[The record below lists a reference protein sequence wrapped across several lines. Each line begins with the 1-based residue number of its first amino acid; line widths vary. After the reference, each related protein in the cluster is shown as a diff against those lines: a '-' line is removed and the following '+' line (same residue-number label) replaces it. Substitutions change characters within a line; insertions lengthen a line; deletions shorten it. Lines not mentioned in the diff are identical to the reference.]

1 MSGSRET
8 TARTHLEVPAHPSS
22 ESSCLGPGGS
32 ADLVRSVV
40 AMLDGRWKLD
50 ILFRLFER
58 PVLRFAELQRSLS
71 GVSHKVLIQ
80 QLRGLETDGL
90 VLRTDHAEVP
100 PHVDYRLTRG
110 GEALRPVLLALRDFA
125 TSHSEAA
132 EVPVSGGG
140 AEI

>member
-1 MSGSRET
+1 M
-8 TARTHLEVPAHPSS
+8 TARTHLEVPTLPASKS
-22 ESSCLGPGGS
+22 LCLGPGGS

-58 PVLRFAELQRSLS
+58 PVLRFAELQCSLS

-80 QLRGLETDGL
+80 QLRDLETNGL

-100 PHVDYRLTRG
+100 PRVDYRLTRG
-110 GEALRPVLLALRDFA
+110 GEALRPVLLALRDFGR
-125 TSHSEAA
+125 SHSK
-132 EVPVSGGG
+132 PKGRVSAGG

>member
-1 MSGSRET
+1 M
-8 TARTHLEVPAHPSS
+8 TARTHLEVPTLPASKS
-22 ESSCLGPGGS
+22 LCLGPGGS

-80 QLRGLETDGL
+80 QLRDLETDGL

-100 PHVDYRLTRG
+100 PRVDYRLTLG

-125 TSHSEAA
+125 KSHSQPA
-132 EVPVSGGG
+132 EEQVSGDG

>member
-1 MSGSRET
+1 
-8 TARTHLEVPAHPSS
+8 
-22 ESSCLGPGGS
+22 
-32 ADLVRSVV
+32 
-40 AMLDGRWKLD
+40 MLDGRWKLD

-80 QLRGLETDGL
+80 QLRDLETNGL

-100 PHVDYRLTRG
+100 PRVDYRLTRG
-110 GEALRPVLLALRDFA
+110 GEALRPVLLALRDFGR
-125 TSHSEAA
+125 SHSKPEGR
-132 EVPVSGGG
+132 VSAGG

>member
-1 MSGSRET
+1 MSGSREM
-8 TARTHLEVPAHPSS
+8 TASTYLEVPATPSA
-22 ESSCLGPGGS
+22 EASCLGPEGS
-32 ADLVRSVV
+32 AAMVRNIV

-80 QLRGLETDGL
+80 QLRDLETDGL

-100 PHVDYRLTRG
+100 PHVDYRLTQG
-110 GEALRPVLLALRDFA
+110 GQALRPVLVALRDFA
-125 TSHSEAA
+125 RSHSAIEPL
-132 EVPVSGGG
+132 PVSPAG
-140 AEI
+140 

>member
-1 MSGSRET
+1 M
-8 TARTHLEVPAHPSS
+8 TARTHLEVPTLPASKS
-22 ESSCLGPGGS
+22 LCLGPGGS

-40 AMLDGRWKLD
+40 AILDGRWKLD

-80 QLRGLETDGL
+80 QLRDMETDGL

-125 TSHSEAA
+125 RSHSEAA
-132 EVPVSGGG
+132 EERVSGGGG

>member
-1 MSGSRET
+1 MAFTDQVSHAAMAGQYQ
-8 TARTHLEVPAHPSS
+8 LEQTFLVP
-22 ESSCLGPGGS
+22 
-32 ADLVRSVV
+32 VV

-58 PVLRFAELQRSLS
+58 PVRRFAELQRSLS

-80 QLRGLETDGL
+80 QLRDLEADDL

-100 PHVDYRLTRG
+100 PHVDYRLTRR

-125 TSHSEAA
+125 NGHSEPA
-132 EVPVSGGG
+132 EGRVSGGG
-140 AEI
+140 SDI